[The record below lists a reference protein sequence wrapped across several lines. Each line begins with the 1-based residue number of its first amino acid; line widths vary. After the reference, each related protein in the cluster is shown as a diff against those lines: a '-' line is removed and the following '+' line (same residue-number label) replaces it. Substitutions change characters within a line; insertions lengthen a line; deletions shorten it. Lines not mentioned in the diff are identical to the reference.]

1 MLKPLMDLMLWMCLV
16 LFECLWLL
24 QKCIIVLVWAL
35 AQWVVYWL
43 PPGCIMR
50 STEKLLPIY
59 LLHTITDVIEF
70 KHIPCCC
77 LFSKLMKLVQCFH
90 SIFIKRTSVSP
101 WMDTIPY
108 LQWLVCSNQAAFE
121 WSVNGDVFWW
131 ACWSFRRHATC
142 CCTLSSVCVFFCSK
156 ERSVPYVCFTE
167 LNCLS
172 SPYLSS

>member
-16 LFECLWLL
+16 LFECLRLL

-35 AQWVVYWL
+35 ALWVVYWL

-101 WMDTIPY
+101 WMDAIPY
-108 LQWLVCSNQAAFE
+108 LQWLVCSNQVAFE
-121 WSVNGDVFWW
+121 WSLNEDAFLMGLLEFQK
-131 ACWSFRRHATC
+131 TC
-142 CCTLSSVCVFFCSK
+142 NLLLYLNSVCVFFCSK
-156 ERSVPYVCFTE
+156 ERFVPYVCFAE